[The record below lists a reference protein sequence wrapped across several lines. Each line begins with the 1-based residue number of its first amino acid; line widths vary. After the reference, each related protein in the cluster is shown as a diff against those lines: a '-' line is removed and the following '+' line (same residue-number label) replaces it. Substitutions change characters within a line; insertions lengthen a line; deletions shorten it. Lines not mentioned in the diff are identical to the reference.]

1 MKLRKEA
8 SRNDSNRSRSRFL
21 SLLDQATLQTPLY
34 VCNEWKIG
42 RDDRAED
49 RATLRG

>member
-21 SLLDQATLQTPLY
+21 SLLAIKRRCRRHYTFAT
-34 VCNEWKIG
+34 NG
-42 RDDRAED
+42 R
-49 RATLRG
+49 